1 MKEMSFVVQY
11 QYLSWSSAL
20 NDEQVEKS
28 SSAASFHTTIII
40 TELLIIIHYAENNK
54 RKQSSVALSSTQR
67 KLQYLNTKTSPQTN
81 ITASPSFTKWR
92 KIRIFY
98 YKSSI
103 QKCLTKKFEL
113 LHKTTLKANGI
124 IITFA
129 LFSQRLF
136 FQFPVFLINIVI
148 LLWLCNL

>member
-98 YKSSI
+98 YSLPYKNVWPKNLNYYTKLLLRPMALLSHSHCFLSGCSSNF
-103 QKCLTKKFEL
+103 QYFSS
-113 LHKTTLKANGI
+113 TL
-124 IITFA
+124 
-129 LFSQRLF
+129 
-136 FQFPVFLINIVI
+136 
-148 LLWLCNL
+148 